1 MTRFLNSKTDLGSL
15 TAVQNSGQ
23 GFVTARLSFRDTRI
37 LRYSLFVVLFSLFYA
52 ASVLV
57 SVELLLCFCCVL
69 FVLLS
74 QCLSALA
81 RSGFSSLEPFGCG
94 IVALVRTC
102 CLDFLSGMGAWDES

>member
-1 MTRFLNSKTDLGSL
+1 
-15 TAVQNSGQ
+15 
-23 GFVTARLSFRDTRI
+23 VTARLSFRDTRI

-57 SVELLLCFCCVL
+57 SVELLLCFFASCLFCCPSV
-69 FVLLS
+69 
-74 QCLSALA
+74 SALA